1 MWRHVFK
8 NRWIALTWSA
18 LICWQAYD
26 YVKPPEGA
34 ASTTTTAAAPVVDD
48 ATARCLDDAGNDLAR
63 IAHCSEVARRARG

>member
-26 YVKPPEGA
+26 YVKPSGDSASTA
-34 ASTTTTAAAPVVDD
+34 ASAVVDD
-48 ATARCLDDAGNDLAR
+48 ATSACLVRAGNDLAE
-63 IAHCSEVARRARG
+63 IARCSEVARRAHG

>member
-26 YVKPPEGA
+26 YVKPPE
-34 ASTTTTAAAPVVDD
+34 TAAISASAPVVDA
-48 ATARCLDDAGNDLAR
+48 ATSNCLAHAGNDLAE
-63 IAHCSEVARRARG
+63 IARCSEVARRARG